1 MSKLKST
8 TTIIAQTATALK
20 LATDVRPKWI
30 ETIARDQRLLNGN
43 AYLVGATSGLN
54 TFSAVLETQRFK
66 SEGCISGLCTLQK
79 HMLNVAKYN
88 PQIHNASYTT
98 MLSSTA
104 EILSRSTPLTLK
116 ALNISQLGML
126 ERETATI
133 MKTAKILTHMPI
145 SSLQLAETL
154 KPLASLNSELRIKA
168 DTTLATSQVLKSY
181 SAFVVGQHKSIQR
194 DIYST
199 NKRLKMI
206 EIATDMLQDHI
217 SSVCDYVAEEKESS
231 EDITDSEVQVE
242 KSKTAI
248 QYIPS
253 YLGYALKENSTCDL
267 EEEFQKSM
275 ICKIITGGKDI
286 AAKIEYINDCYLANG
301 KKELFTPTNKTFKAI
316 SCLSTAFSVD
326 DSTFGNVIDSLYMLL
341 YEGSGEA
348 KRVLEVLS
356 DSECAPLWNIK
367 HIRTDFRHDI
377 EHGEEKKYMKKMQ
390 LIGAAY
396 KDICGKNKP
405 LKQKDWVTAHCNL
418 FVKVNEFLDLVIE
431 KIAA

>member
-1 MSKLKST
+1 MSKLKPT
-8 TTIIAQTATALK
+8 ATIIAQTATALK
-20 LATDVRPKWI
+20 LASDVRPKWI
-30 ETIARDQRLLNGN
+30 ETIARDQRLLNSN
-43 AYLVGATSGLN
+43 AYLVGATSGLKALG
-54 TFSAVLETQRFK
+54 AVLEIQRFK
-66 SEGCISGLCTLQK
+66 IDGCISELSTLQK
-79 HMLNVAKYN
+79 HMLNVTMYN
-88 PQIHNASYTT
+88 PQIHNASYIK

-104 EILSRSTPLTLK
+104 EILSRSTPLTMQV
-116 ALNISQLGML
+116 LNISRLGGL
-126 ERETATI
+126 ERETAAI
-133 MKTAKILTHMPI
+133 MKTAKMLTLMPV

-154 KPLASLNSELRIKA
+154 KPIASLSAELQIKA
-168 DTTLATSQVLKSY
+168 DSTLATSQLLKSY
-181 SAFVVGQHKSIQR
+181 SAFVLAQHKSIQR
-194 DIYST
+194 DIDSAD
-199 NKRLKMI
+199 KRLKMI
-206 EIATDMLQDHI
+206 EIATDMVQDHI
-217 SSVCDYVAEEKESS
+217 SSVCDYVYEENQSV
-231 EDITDSEVQVE
+231 EDTTNSDIQADN
-242 KSKTAI
+242 SKTAI

-286 AAKIEYINDCYLANG
+286 AAKIEYINDYYLSNG
-301 KKELFTPTNKTFKAI
+301 KKELFTPTNKTFRAI
-316 SCLSTAFSVD
+316 SCLSTSFSVD
-326 DSTFGNVIDSLYMLL
+326 GSTFGNVIDSLYMLL

-377 EHGEEKKYMKKMQ
+377 EHGDEKKYMKKMQ

-418 FVKVNEFLDLVIE
+418 FVKVNEFLDLMIE